1 MTPADA
7 NDFNRARQ
15 LIPGFL
21 KKTLADDDKAWM
33 TQFIETLPEQPESMF
48 RQFKDEMAWVALSQ
62 AQLSAATPAFD
73 VQAGWKNMET
83 QLDQHTTQTAPTPRK
98 NLGDL
103 LQALAQAKFGMLIEF
118 WRRPMVGVLASGMIV
133 AQMGLLAALVRY
145 TGHSGTQENVVV
157 PASGASSVAGAVLF
171 SVVFKDAAS
180 SKEIRELLEAN
191 QAQVVGGPGAIGVW
205 VISVPKEKL
214 LDAAKAFVKSPIVE
228 SAEPQ

>member
-1 MTPADA
+1 MTSTEM
-7 NDFNRARQ
+7 NDFERARL

-33 TQFIETLPEQPESMF
+33 TQFIETLPQQSESLS
-48 RQFKDEMAWVALSQ
+48 RQFHDEMAWVELTQ
-62 AQLSAATPAFD
+62 AQLNAATPVFD
-73 VQAGWKNMET
+73 SQAGWKTMEN
-83 QLDQHTTQTAPTPRK
+83 QLDLQNTKTTPKPRK

-103 LQALAQAKFGMLIEF
+103 LKALVSAKFGMLIAF

-145 TGHSGTQENVVV
+145 TGQSGTQENVVV

-180 SKEIRELLEAN
+180 SKEIRELLAAN
-191 QAQVVGGPGAIGVW
+191 QAQIVGGPGAIGVW